1 MKICAVCANRLLGCN
16 NFTKFYETAE
26 SLPVDEKLQKFV
38 NSETMSNQLCIMC
51 FGFLTRSKFGEYKD
65 AIRNSVKK
73 WPLEKEASVK
83 DFQMLITV
91 PAIMPLI
98 ENIVYYTI
106 KKEVTE
112 VILPDNINLKE
123 ILKTVCCNDLLENC
137 LIQAESELKVSPK
150 FLCEEFEKSFITG
163 LIASER
169 LSNEVSYKLEGIYKT
184 KARAAKHKK
193 WGKKAKVTESE
204 VQESLT
210 PTINA
215 STVSQTLNV
224 LSPTDLANLGEYL
237 SSLTPKHELT
247 VETTHS
253 PVYIAGRY
261 QKYSRTLPQTPWL
274 VDGKRHYSETSVEE
288 IIAAPFVEAT
298 GAQRGVLT
306 SAGREDVDVR
316 TLGNGRPFI
325 IELLKPR
332 KLLAT
337 ESAKILAAKVNENQD
352 LKITDVCIIEKSG
365 CKTLLEGEVDKKKEY
380 RAYCYS
386 ERKIT
391 SEDLKKLS
399 MSEVVLKQKTPI
411 RVLHRRNN
419 DTRPRSI
426 HKAEGKRWEGRS
438 ENWFYIDLLTQ
449 AGTYIKE
456 FVHGDFGRTKP
467 NVTEIFGCECDIV
480 GLDVTNVHLDWPPTV
495 PENEQIVEKS
505 S

>member
-1 MKICAVCANRLLGCN
+1 VQCANRLLGCN

-26 SLPVDEKLQKFV
+26 SLPVDEKLQKFL
-38 NSETMSNQLCIMC
+38 NPDSNTTQPCIMC

-65 AIRNSVKK
+65 AIRNSVKN
-73 WPLEKEASVK
+73 WPLEKETRVR
-83 DFQMLITV
+83 DLQMLITV

-106 KKEVTE
+106 KKEVPE
-112 VILPDNINLKE
+112 VILPNNINLKE
-123 ILKTVCCNDLLENC
+123 ILKTVCCNNLLENC

-150 FLCEEFEKSFITG
+150 FLCEKFENEFITG
-163 LIASER
+163 LIACDK
-169 LSNEVSYKLEGIYKT
+169 LSNEISYKMEGIFKT
-184 KARAAKHKK
+184 KARAPKHKK
-193 WGKKAKVTESE
+193 WGKKAKVHEE
-204 VQESLT
+204 VQADLP

-237 SSLTPKHELT
+237 SSLTKKHELT
-247 VETTHS
+247 VETAHE
-253 PVYIAGRY
+253 PIYIAGRY

-332 KLLAT
+332 KLLTQETA
-337 ESAKILAAKVNENQD
+337 EVLAAKVNANQD
-352 LKITDVCIIEKSG
+352 LKIKDVCIIEKSG

-386 ERKIT
+386 EREIT
-391 SEDLKKLS
+391 EEDLDKLT

-426 HKAEGKRWEGRS
+426 HKAKGKRWEGRS

-467 NVTEIFGCECDIV
+467 NVSEILGCECDIV

-495 PENEQIVEKS
+495 PEQIVEKS